1 MYNHDFVQHNLF
13 AIVYVAIRIYHHRFK
28 MMLMALSIA
37 LCLAFTSSTVAQQT
51 TIYLLPQSSSTV
63 SCPVECCYT
72 FRDLQDQDGVRHW
85 PPAADYSINT
95 ALILLPGIHTNNHTI
110 LFSHATNFSLV
121 AANSSLGVTIIQ
133 CDGSA
138 GFSFEFIQ
146 GLLISGIEFRA
157 CESFTQRRDVNIQ
170 VRYSLLIFHSR
181 AIELRN
187 TTVKHGQSIGLAVA
201 NVYGDFSIIG
211 CRLLSS
217 HSEHL
222 SLYMHT
228 EQRDMQHTSIII
240 IDSQFTGTTYPPLR
254 IERMD

>member
-13 AIVYVAIRIYHHRFK
+13 AIVYVAIRIYHHTFK
-28 MMLMALSIA
+28 TMLMVLSIM

-51 TIYLLPQSSSTV
+51 TIYLLPQSFSTV

-72 FRDLQDQDGVRHW
+72 FRDLQDQDGVPHW

-110 LFSHATNFSLV
+110 LFSHATNFSLI
-121 AANSSLGVTIIQ
+121 AANSSIGVIIM
-133 CDGSA
+133 CYGSA

-157 CESFTQRRDVNIQ
+157 CESFTQRSNVNIQ

-187 TTVKHGQSIGLAVA
+187 TTVKHGQSIGLAVTH
-201 NVYGDFSIIG
+201 VYDNFSIKG
-211 CRLLSS
+211 CKFLSS
-217 HSEHL
+217 NSK
-222 SLYMHT
+222 
-228 EQRDMQHTSIII
+228 
-240 IDSQFTGTTYPPLR
+240 
-254 IERMD
+254 